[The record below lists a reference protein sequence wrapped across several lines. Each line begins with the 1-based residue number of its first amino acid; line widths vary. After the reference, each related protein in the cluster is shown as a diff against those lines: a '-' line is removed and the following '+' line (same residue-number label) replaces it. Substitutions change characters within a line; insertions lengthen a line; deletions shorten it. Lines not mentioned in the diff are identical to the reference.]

1 MLVYPK
7 MPVPKGRQ
15 NDAGEMMSTKPFLRD
30 SKQKWIIAIAA
41 GVLVGGGAGFL
52 LRPTHAD
59 EVDKAKADLATAQKG
74 ASAEKERADGL
85 DKMLAVVQKDKADSQ
100 KQLEDL
106 QSKASDAEKKVAD
119 AEAVT
124 KKLQAAIG
132 DKENGS
138 VGIEGNEIHLKLVDK
153 VLFAVGDDQLTKP
166 GKAVLDK
173 VAATLKEF
181 PDKQIYVQGHTDDQ
195 PIYIPPP
202 KKDPK
207 AKPAKGVAKKDSKD
221 KDDNNAITPP
231 RIPTN
236 WELAAYRALN
246 VVHYLQDVDKIDP
259 SRLAAVAFG
268 QYRPVSRSNRALNRR
283 IEIVLYPKKAILQK

>member
-7 MPVPKGRQ
+7 MPVPKGRSGDPDQ
-15 NDAGEMMSTKPFLRD
+15 VSRPFLRD
-30 SKQKWIIAIAA
+30 GKQKWMLAIVA
-41 GVLVGGGAGFL
+41 GVLVGGAAGFL
-52 LRPTHAD
+52 LRPTHGD
-59 EVDKAKADLATAQKG
+59 EVDKAKADAAAAQKS

-85 DKMLAVVQKDKADSQ
+85 DKMLAVTQKDKADAQ
-100 KQLEDL
+100 KQLDDL
-106 QSKASDAEKKVAD
+106 QGKASDAEKKATD

-153 VLFAVGDDQLTKP
+153 VLFKVGDDQLTKP

-195 PIYIPPP
+195 PIFVPPP
-202 KKDPK
+202 KKEPK
-207 AKPAKGVAKKDSKD
+207 GKLTKVAAKKDD
-221 KDDNNAITPP
+221 TAIEPP

-259 SRLAAVAFG
+259 TRLAAVAFG
-268 QYRPVSRSNRALNRR
+268 QYRPVSRSNKALNRR

>member
-7 MPVPKGRQ
+7 IPVPKTRPSDPGDKLRT
-15 NDAGEMMSTKPFLRD
+15 NPFA
-30 SKQKWIIAIAA
+30 KEGKKKWIIAIAGGA
-41 GVLVGGGAGFL
+41 VVGGALGFL

-59 EVDKAKADLATAQKG
+59 EVDKAKADAATAQKS
-74 ASAEKERADGL
+74 AQAEKERADGL
-85 DKMLAVVQKDKADSQ
+85 DKMLAVVQKDKADTQ

-106 QSKASDAEKKVAD
+106 QGKASDADKKAAD
-119 AEAVT
+119 ADALQ

-138 VGIEGNEIHLKLVDK
+138 VEAQGNEIHLKLVDK

-173 VAATLKEF
+173 VAVALKEF
-181 PDKQIYVQGHTDDQ
+181 PDKQIFVQGHTDDQ
-195 PIYIPPP
+195 PIYVAPVV

-207 AKPAKGVAKKDSKD
+207 AKPVKGVAPKPD
-221 KDDNNAITPP
+221 AIVPP

-246 VVHYLQDVDKIDP
+246 VVHYLQDVDKVDP
-259 SRLAAVAFG
+259 TRLAAVAFG
-268 QYRPVSRSNRALNRR
+268 QYHPVSRSNKAANRR
-283 IEIVLYPKKAILQK
+283 IEIVLFPKREVLVKK